1 MRELGERILGERILG
16 ERFCMRGLFLGGGG
30 KAEVGT
36 QIPQG
41 KIWLEGKSPLTH

>member
-1 MRELGERILGERILG
+1 MRELGERILG

-30 KAEVGT
+30 EKAEVGT

>member
-30 KAEVGT
+30 KRRKWALKYLRAKFGLR
-36 QIPQG
+36 G
-41 KIWLEGKSPLTH
+41 NHR